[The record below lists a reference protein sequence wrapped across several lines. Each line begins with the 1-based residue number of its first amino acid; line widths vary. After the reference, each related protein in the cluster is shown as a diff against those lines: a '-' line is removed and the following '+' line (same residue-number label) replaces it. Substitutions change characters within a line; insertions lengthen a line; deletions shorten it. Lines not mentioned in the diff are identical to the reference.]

1 VPNLKSRKALVA
13 QSVALAVF
21 AAVPALAATLT
32 VTNTNDSGAG
42 SLRSVLLS
50 SASGDTIV
58 FTGLTLPATITLT
71 SDELHINN
79 DLTITGPGASNLT
92 ISGGGNFRVFENDGN
107 TVTISGMTIVNGVG
121 KGTTSNANEGGA
133 IYTYAATGATNLTSV
148 VFSSNS
154 AAEGGALWTQGTTMV
169 TNCVFSGNTAATG
182 MYSGQGGAIFNY
194 GTLTVS
200 GSIVSNNKA
209 TGSSASGGGIATLY
223 FSTTVPGILTVTNST
238 ISGNSATQEGGGIN
252 NGSATITVTNST
264 ISGNSSSQGAGIEN
278 DGAGTITLSTISG
291 NTGTASGGG
300 IFNNGA
306 LTITNSTVSGNSAGG
321 DGGGIESGGTAMSV
335 SFTTISGNTA
345 GGGGGITNF
354 GTNSIVRNSILANNS
369 SAGNCHV
376 FASYPVIVSEDFNL
390 SDDSTC
396 TAYFNQTHDLNN
408 TPAGLGALENNGGPT
423 QTIALLPG
431 SPAID
436 AVPLSSCMT
445 VAGAPVTTDQRGVV
459 RFQGTACD
467 IGAFEVLAV
476 PVQPVAAFLDQHG
489 APALTFNG
497 SMSFPDAGGLLI
509 GTPGVAQAFNG
520 DTYVVGLDSAGGVH
534 LNSYTYASSTWN
546 GWQYSGGIL
555 STTSGLTAAVD
566 PSGTVWFTGRDV
578 GNRYWINSWNGTNGF
593 GGWTLVANGIF
604 AADSVPQ
611 IAITS
616 DGTVWIVGKDIGG
629 RIWTNSY
636 SPPVQTFTGWVDR
649 QAVMIGQPSATA
661 GQDGFVYVAVRS
673 VASNSP
679 VYISQIPAQNAATVN
694 TWIDG
699 GGLIDSDPYIT
710 SQGGTVY
717 LTALA
722 DDGTVYLLTFAE
734 ATQMF
739 GTWSFTG
746 GILTDETIAAQN
758 GSVFIAGRD
767 SADRIYWYSV
777 NGSSWFLANGAGISS
792 TVLTGAR

>member
-1 VPNLKSRKALVA
+1 VPTLKSSKALWA
-13 QSVALAVF
+13 QSVVLAVF

-32 VTNTNDSGAG
+32 VTNANDSGAG

-50 SASGDTIV
+50 AASGDTIV

-71 SDELHINN
+71 SDELHISQS
-79 DLTITGPGASNLT
+79 LTITGPGASNLT
-92 ISGGGNFRVFENDGN
+92 ISGGGKYRAFENDGN
-107 TVTISGMTIVNGVG
+107 TVTITGLTITNATGT
-121 KGTTSNANEGGA
+121 GTTSYANLGGA
-133 IYTYAATGATNLTSV
+133 IYTYGTMNLTGV

-154 AAEGGALWTQGTTMV
+154 ANEGGAIWNDGVLTV
-169 TNCVFSGNTAATG
+169 TGCVLSGNTAATG
-182 MYSGQGGAIFNY
+182 TYAGEGGAIFNY

-200 GSIVSNNKA
+200 GSIISNNKA
-209 TGSSASGGGIATLY
+209 TGTNASGGGIATLNVGAG
-223 FSTTVPGILTVTNST
+223 STGTLTVNLNST
-238 ISGNSATQEGGGIN
+238 ISGNSATSEGGGII
-252 NGSATITVTNST
+252 NGSATITIMNST
-264 ISGNSSSQGAGIEN
+264 ISGNSGSQGAGVEN
-278 DGAGTITLSTISG
+278 DGTATITQSTISG
-291 NTGTASGGG
+291 NTGTASGAG

-306 LTITNSTVSGNSAGG
+306 LTITNSTVSGNTAGG
-321 DGGGIESGGTAMSV
+321 DGGGIESGGTAMSI
-335 SFTTISGNTA
+335 SFTTISGNSA

-354 GTNSIVRNSILANNS
+354 GTNSIVKNSILANNS
-369 SAGNCHV
+369 SAGNCFV
-376 FASYPVIVSEDFNL
+376 FASEPVIVSQGYNL

-396 TAYFNQTHDLNN
+396 TTYFNQTGDMNN
-408 TPAGLGALENNGGPT
+408 TPAVLGTLENNGGPT
-423 QTIALLPG
+423 QTIALLTG

-436 AVPLSSCMT
+436 AVPVANCTT
-445 VAGAPVTTDQRGVV
+445 VAGVTVTTDQRGVT
-459 RFQGTACD
+459 RPQGTACD
-467 IGAFEVLAV
+467 IGAFELVTV
-476 PVQPVAAFLDQHG
+476 PVAPVAAFLDQHG

-497 SMSFPDAGGLLI
+497 SMSFPDAGGVLI
-509 GTPGVAQAFNG
+509 GNPGVAQAFNG

-534 LNSYTYASSTWN
+534 LNSYTYATSTWN

-578 GNRYWINSWNGTNGF
+578 GNRYWINSWNGTSGF

-636 SPPVQTFTGWVDR
+636 SPSVQTFTGWVDR
-649 QAVMIGQPSATA
+649 QAVMTGQPSATA
-661 GQDGFVYVAVRS
+661 GQDGFLYVAVRS

-679 VYISQIPAQNAATVN
+679 VYITQIPAQNAATAN

-722 DDGTVYLLTFAE
+722 DDGTVYLITFPE
-734 ATQMF
+734 ATQTF
-739 GTWSFTG
+739 GTWSFIG

-767 SADRIYWYSV
+767 TADRIYWYSV
-777 NGSSWFLANGAGISS
+777 TGSNWFLANGAGISS
-792 TVLTGAR
+792 TVLTGAK